1 MTQSYVSTSHARFGE
16 RDDQAARLRELVS
29 SLGSARPKDVA
40 TRPQRRVP
48 IIAVASGKGGVGKT
62 STCVNLSIALARHNR
77 RVCLLDA
84 DLGCANADVLCGM
97 MPTSRLDEAAPGG
110 SARSLR
116 DLLVT
121 APGGFSLIP
130 GSVGFGHAGELG
142 ADDRKSL
149 VTGLGALGNDHDA
162 IIIDTSA
169 GLGDAVTGFL
179 QASDLGLI
187 VMTPEPTSVADAYAL
202 VKVLATHDQ
211 SSIPRLGLVINQ
223 AQSEKE
229 AASVYGRMAGVCERF
244 LGIRVPMVGYVRY
257 DKRVSKAV
265 RERTP
270 YMLASPKGRA
280 SKDMLRLGRSMIEFA
295 SIEPWSDGVPY

>member
-1 MTQSYVSTSHARFGE
+1 M
-16 RDDQAARLRELVS
+16 
-29 SLGSARPKDVA
+29 
-40 TRPQRRVP
+40 
-48 IIAVASGKGGVGKT
+48 GKT
-62 STCVNLSIALARHNR
+62 STCVNMSIALARHNS

-97 MPTSRLDEAAPGG
+97 MPTARLDEA
-110 SARSLR
+110 
-116 DLLVT
+116 

-130 GSVGFGHAGELG
+130 GSVGFGLAGELD
-142 ADDRKSL
+142 AQDRRAL
-149 VTGLGALGNDHDA
+149 VSGLGALGDDHDA
-162 IIIDTSA
+162 VIIDTSA

-179 QASDLGLI
+179 QAADLGVI

-202 VKVLATHDQ
+202 VKVLATHER

-223 AQSEKE
+223 AQHEKE
-229 AASVYGRMAGVCERF
+229 AASVYERMAGVCERF
-244 LGIRVPMVGYVRY
+244 LGLRVPMIGYVRS

-265 RERTP
+265 RERSP

-295 SIEPWSDGVPY
+295 SIEPWSDGVGY